1 MVVLMKILQVILAL
15 SLLVVVHEFGHY
27 LWARIFKIKVEK
39 FYLFFDP
46 FFSLFKYKPKNSD
59 TEFGIGWIPF
69 GGYCKIAGMIDES
82 MDKEQLAK
90 PAEPWEFRSKP
101 AWQRIFVMAGGVL
114 NNFILAILI
123 YWGVLYVWGEQYIKN
138 QDVDTGVYVSELGK
152 EIGFRNGDR
161 IISFDGGEPI
171 ERFEDVVITLIRTQ
185 ATYATVLRG
194 EDTVTVEIDPSYIP
208 TILSSLKSGR
218 LFEYGIPFT
227 IAEVPQ
233 DSPNAASG
241 LMKGDR
247 IVAINNSG
255 SGMLMEVME
264 SLQSFKN
271 DSVVA
276 TVARGNELLYVPLS
290 VDSLGRIGVIVNN
303 NVSDFY
309 KTTRSNY
316 SFFGALP
323 AGIERAVVTV
333 KNYWQELKLIFTPK
347 TEAYKSVGSFIAIG
361 KIFPDTWNW
370 KIFWS
375 ITAFL
380 SIMLAVLNLLPIPAL
395 DGGHILFTLYELITG
410 RKPSE
415 RVLEI
420 AQIVGMV
427 ILFGIMIL
435 AFGNDIA
442 GLFK

>member
-1 MVVLMKILQVILAL
+1 M
-15 SLLVVVHEFGHY
+15 
-27 LWARIFKIKVEK
+27 
-39 FYLFFDP
+39 
-46 FFSLFKYKPKNSD
+46 
-59 TEFGIGWIPF
+59 
-69 GGYCKIAGMIDES
+69 
-82 MDKEQLAK
+82 
-90 PAEPWEFRSKP
+90 
-101 AWQRIFVMAGGVL
+101 
-114 NNFILAILI
+114 
-123 YWGVLYVWGEQYIKN
+123 
-138 QDVDTGVYVSELGK
+138 
-152 EIGFRNGDR
+152 
-161 IISFDGGEPI
+161 
-171 ERFEDVVITLIRTQ
+171 
-185 ATYATVLRG
+185 
-194 EDTVTVEIDPSYIP
+194 
-208 TILSSLKSGR
+208 
-218 LFEYGIPFT
+218 
-227 IAEVPQ
+227 
-233 DSPNAASG
+233 
-241 LMKGDR
+241 
-247 IVAINNSG
+247 
-255 SGMLMEVME
+255 
-264 SLQSFKN
+264 
-271 DSVVA
+271 
-276 TVARGNELLYVPLS
+276 
-290 VDSLGRIGVIVNN
+290 
-303 NVSDFY
+303 SDFY

-427 ILFGIMIL
+427 ILFGIMVL

>member
-161 IISFDGGEPI
+161 IISFNGGEPI

-233 DSPNAASG
+233 ESPNAASG
-241 LMKGDR
+241 LMQGDR

-427 ILFGIMIL
+427 ILFGIMVL

>member
-1 MVVLMKILQVILAL
+1 MKILQVILAL

-161 IISFDGGEPI
+161 IISFNGGEPI

-241 LMKGDR
+241 LMKGDS

>member
-161 IISFDGGEPI
+161 IISFNGGEPI

-233 DSPNAASG
+233 ESPNAASG
-241 LMKGDR
+241 LIKGDR
-247 IVAINNSG
+247 IVAINKSG

>member
-138 QDVDTGVYVSELGK
+138 QDVDTGVYVSALGK

-161 IISFDGGEPI
+161 IISFNGGEPI

-194 EDTVTVEIDPSYIP
+194 EDTVTIEIDPSYIP

-233 DSPNAASG
+233 ESPNAASG

>member
-161 IISFDGGEPI
+161 IISFNGGEPI

-233 DSPNAASG
+233 ESPNAASG
-241 LMKGDR
+241 LMQGDR

>member
-1 MVVLMKILQVILAL
+1 MKILQVILAL

-161 IISFDGGEPI
+161 IISFNGGEPI

-241 LMKGDR
+241 LMQGDR

>member
-161 IISFDGGEPI
+161 IISFNGGEPI

-241 LMKGDR
+241 LMQGDR

-427 ILFGIMIL
+427 ILFGIMVL

>member
-1 MVVLMKILQVILAL
+1 MKILQVILAL

-161 IISFDGGEPI
+161 IISFNGGEPI

-233 DSPNAASG
+233 ESPNAASG
-241 LMKGDR
+241 LMQGDR

>member
-161 IISFDGGEPI
+161 IISFNGGEPI

-233 DSPNAASG
+233 ESPNAASG
-241 LMKGDR
+241 LMQGDR

-316 SFFGALP
+316 SFFAALP

>member
-241 LMKGDR
+241 LMQGDR